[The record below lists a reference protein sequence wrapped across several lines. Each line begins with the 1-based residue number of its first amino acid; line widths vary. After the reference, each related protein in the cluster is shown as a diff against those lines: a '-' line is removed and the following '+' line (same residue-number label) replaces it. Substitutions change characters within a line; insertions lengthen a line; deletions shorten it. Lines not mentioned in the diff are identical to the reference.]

1 MLHLRLADTPAEK
14 HCGKAP
20 DLRLVKIV
28 ADKIKLQKA
37 NDRREQA
44 DEFALPMFMLSVL
57 FLVLL
62 AGIVIT
68 WVDIPR
74 VAELAKINAAES
86 TAIGEAVELADK
98 ADRIGQSLFI
108 ALLCIWPLFWLEY
121 AYNYT
126 VRKRKDGSRLIP
138 LQPLFA
144 CVIPPLRLGT
154 VSPAWDDRLWL
165 PSLSW
170 QHPGHELSSLLERI
184 FGKPMLVIA
193 LLILPILLIE
203 FVFKGAV
210 QQHFWLRL
218 LLHLATGFIWF
229 AFALEFII
237 MVSASDKKFAYIK
250 KNWID
255 LAIILIPLIS
265 FLRTLRVL
273 RLAKLAR
280 MQKIARLGRVYRV
293 RSLGMKA
300 MRALMMFEVVNRI
313 LKISPQKRLAK
324 LNAELEERTREIDE
338 LSTEIRDLE
347 ELIVRSTDDNIDN
360 KAA

>member
-1 MLHLRLADTPAEK
+1 M
-14 HCGKAP
+14 
-20 DLRLVKIV
+20 RLVTNV
-28 ADKIKLQKA
+28 TDKIALQKA
-37 NDRREQA
+37 SERRDQA
-44 DEFALPMFMLSVL
+44 DEFALPMFVFSIF

-62 AGIVIT
+62 AGIVVT

-74 VAELAKINAAES
+74 VAELAKIDAES
-86 TAIGEAVELADK
+86 LEALSSDASNLEAHQAAIDDAVNLANK
-98 ADRIGQSLFI
+98 ANRIGQSFFI

-126 VRKRKDGSRLIP
+126 TRKRKDGSRFIAV
-138 LQPLFA
+138 QPLLA
-144 CVIPPLRLGT
+144 CLIPPLRLGS

-170 QHPGHELSSLLERI
+170 QHPGRELSTLLERI
-184 FGKPMLVIA
+184 FSKPMLVIA

-210 QQHFWLRL
+210 QEYFWLRL

-229 AFALEFII
+229 AFTLEFII
-237 MVSASDKKFAYIK
+237 MVSATDKKLTYIK

-273 RLAKLAR
+273 RLARLAKI
-280 MQKIARLGRVYRV
+280 QKIARLGRVYRV

-300 MRALMMFEVVNRI
+300 MRAVMMFEVINRI
-313 LKISPQKRLAK
+313 LKITPEKRLKK
-324 LNAELEERTREIDE
+324 LNAELEERSLEMTELKSEIKALEDRVTA
-338 LSTEIRDLE
+338 STAHVPDPN
-347 ELIVRSTDDNIDN
+347 TP
-360 KAA
+360 

>member
-1 MLHLRLADTPAEK
+1 VT
-14 HCGKAP
+14 
-20 DLRLVKIV
+20 
-28 ADKIKLQKA
+28 DKIELQKA
-37 NDRREQA
+37 NNRREQA
-44 DEFALPMFMLSVL
+44 DEFAMPMFALSVI

-74 VAELAKINAAES
+74 VAELAELDAQNIDSQSNQTPSTNAQITSEQ
-86 TAIGEAVELADK
+86 TADALSDAVDLATT

-108 ALLCIWPLFWLEY
+108 ALLCLWPLFWLEY

-126 VRKRKDGSRLIP
+126 TRKRNDGSRIIP
-138 LQPLFA
+138 VQPLLA
-144 CVIPPLRLGT
+144 CLIPPLRLGA
-154 VSPAWDDRLWL
+154 VSAAWDDRIWL

-170 QHPGHELSSLLERI
+170 QHPGRKLSTLLERI
-184 FGKPMLVIA
+184 FGKPMLIIA

-218 LLHLATGFIWF
+218 VLHMATGFIWF

-237 MVSASDKKFAYIK
+237 MVSASDKKLSYIK

-273 RLAKLAR
+273 RLAKLAKI
-280 MQKIARLGRVYRV
+280 QKIARLGRIYRV
-293 RSLGMKA
+293 RSLGIKA
-300 MRALMMFEVVNRI
+300 MRALMMFEVINRI

-324 LNAELEERTREIDE
+324 LHAELEERTIEINE
-338 LSTEIRDLE
+338 LNEEIHDLE
-347 ELIVRSTDDNIDN
+347 GTIATTATEAVKN

>member
-1 MLHLRLADTPAEK
+1 M
-14 HCGKAP
+14 
-20 DLRLVKIV
+20 
-28 ADKIKLQKA
+28 
-37 NDRREQA
+37 
-44 DEFALPMFMLSVL
+44 
-57 FLVLL
+57 
-62 AGIVIT
+62 T

-74 VAELAKINAAES
+74 VAELAKLDAAGTESFATNALTTAEDRKTIND
-86 TAIGEAVELADK
+86 AVKLTSQ
-98 ADRIGQSLFI
+98 ADRIGQSFFI
-108 ALLCIWPLFWLEY
+108 ALLSLWPLFWLEY

-126 VRKRKDGSRLIP
+126 TRKHADGSRKILI
-138 LQPLFA
+138 QPLLS
-144 CVIPPLRLGT
+144 CLIPPLRLGSL
-154 VSPAWDDRLWL
+154 SPAWDDRLWL

-170 QHPGHELSSLLERI
+170 QHPGRELSSLLERI
-184 FGKPMLVIA
+184 FSKPMLIIA

-237 MVSASDKKFAYIK
+237 MVSATDKKFAYIK

-273 RLAKLAR
+273 RLAKLAKI
-280 MQKIARLGRVYRV
+280 QKIARLGRVYRV

-300 MRALMMFEVVNRI
+300 TRAVMMFGFINKL
-313 LKISPQKRLAK
+313 LKITPEKRLAK
-324 LNAELEERTREIDE
+324 LNAEREEREIE
-338 LSTEIRDLE
+338 LNELQSEISALE
-347 ELIVRSTDDNIDN
+347 NSIATPPIHSNSRAN
-360 KAA
+360 KI

>member
-1 MLHLRLADTPAEK
+1 M
-14 HCGKAP
+14 
-20 DLRLVKIV
+20 KIV
-28 ADKIKLQKA
+28 ANNIDIQKTTE
-37 NDRREQA
+37 RRDQA
-44 DEFALPMFMLSVL
+44 DEFALPMFLFSVL
-57 FLVLL
+57 FLLLL
-62 AGIVIT
+62 AGIVVT

-74 VAELAKINAAES
+74 VAELAKIDANNLEILATES
-86 TAIGEAVELADK
+86 QTALTQPIGIDDALQLAST
-98 ADRIGQSLFI
+98 ADRIGQSFFI
-108 ALLCIWPLFWLEY
+108 ALLCIWPIFWLEY

-126 VRKRKDGSRLIP
+126 TKKRKDGSREIP
-138 LQPLFA
+138 LQPLLA
-144 CVIPPLRLGT
+144 CLIPPLRIGS

-170 QHPGHELSSLLERI
+170 QHPGRDLSSLLERI
-184 FGKPMLVIA
+184 FSKPMLLIA

-237 MVSASDKKFAYIK
+237 MVSATDKKLAYIK

-273 RLAKLAR
+273 RLAKLAKI
-280 MQKIARLGRVYRV
+280 QKIAKLGRVYRV

-300 MRALMMFEVVNRI
+300 TRAMMMFGVINKI
-313 LKISPQKRLAK
+313 LKITPEKRLAK
-324 LNAELEERTREIDE
+324 LNVQLEERSLEIDE
-338 LSTEIRDLE
+338 LKTKICTLEQTLALPTESGDKADL
-347 ELIVRSTDDNIDN
+347 T
-360 KAA
+360 